1 VLEIAFNPDRAG
13 DVALV
18 CQLTEHLAELI
29 GGGRLAAGSKLPA
42 TREAAAALGVGRN
55 TVSAAY
61 AALATRGLV
70 TAHVGQGTFVATP
83 LPSGPEA
90 SARRT
95 AAAPREFAWN
105 GLFART
111 TPRPHLPRM
120 FRGEVLDGPFRF
132 DFRGGRVESDAL
144 PLHELRWAFARP
156 FSSRARLRALA
167 TPQHP
172 LGWPPLRREIARLL
186 TGRGIACTAEDVAVV
201 GGLQHAIDLTARM
214 LLDPGD
220 AVVMEQPGYFGAAMA
235 FSGRGADLLGVGV
248 DTEGL
253 RTDLLARILRVRRVK
268 LVYVTPATQS
278 PTGAGM
284 SPARRSALLAL
295 ADEHQVPILEDD
307 YDSEL
312 RYAGPAVPALKS
324 QDVAGQIV
332 HAGTF
337 SKVLFP
343 SLRLGYVVAARPLL
357 ARLATARLASDFG
370 SGVVEQAALATLL
383 STRGFDRHVRRMR
396 QLYAARLGAMLA
408 ALRRAMPAG
417 THWTEPRGGHIVW
430 VTLPPG
436 IDPDRLEQAAR
447 DRGVAY
453 TRGEVF
459 HLDGRGAG
467 HLALSFAPLDPDAIT
482 EGVTR
487 LGAAV
492 AAQIAPARAPGRLRP
507 AAARADSGGRR
518 AAGRRIDGAR

>member
-1 VLEIAFNPDRAG
+1 
-13 DVALV
+13 
-18 CQLTEHLAELI
+18 
-29 GGGRLAAGSKLPA
+29 
-42 TREAAAALGVGRN
+42 
-55 TVSAAY
+55 
-61 AALATRGLV
+61 
-70 TAHVGQGTFVATP
+70 
-83 LPSGPEA
+83 
-90 SARRT
+90 
-95 AAAPREFAWN
+95 
-105 GLFART
+105 
-111 TPRPHLPRM
+111 M
-120 FRGEVLDGPFRF
+120 FRGEVLGGPFPF

-167 TPQHP
+167 APQHP

-186 TGRGIACTAEDVAVV
+186 TGRGIACAADDVAVV
-201 GGLQHAIDLTARM
+201 GGLQHAIDLTARV
-214 LLDPGD
+214 LVDPGD
-220 AVVMEQPGYFGAAMA
+220 AVVLEQPGYFGAAMA

-248 DTEGL
+248 DAEGI
-253 RTDLLARILRVRRVK
+253 RTDQLARILRVRRVK

-284 SPARRSALLAL
+284 SAARRSALLAL

-312 RYAGPAVPALKS
+312 RYGGPAVPALKS
-324 QDVAGQIV
+324 ADVAGQIV

-396 QLYAARLGAMLA
+396 RLYGARLATMLA
-408 ALRRAMPAG
+408 ALRETMPAG
-417 THWTEPRGGHIVW
+417 TRWTEPRSGHAIW
-430 VTLPPG
+430 VTLPSG
-436 IDPDRLEQAAR
+436 VDPDRLEQAAR

-459 HLDGRGAG
+459 HIDGRGAG
-467 HLALSFAPLDPDAIT
+467 HLALSFAPLDPDAIAA
-482 EGVTR
+482 GIAR
-487 LGAAV
+487 LGAV
-492 AAQIAPARAPGRLRP
+492 IAAQIAPPRAPARLRP
-507 AAARADSGGRR
+507 AAARPGSGGRR
-518 AAGRRIDGAR
+518 ADGRRIDGAR

>member
-1 VLEIAFNPDRAG
+1 VLEITFTPDRRG

-18 CQLTEHLAELI
+18 RQLTEHLADLI
-29 GGGRLAAGSKLPA
+29 AGGRLVAGSKLPA
-42 TREAAAALGVGRN
+42 TREAAGALGVGRN

-83 LPSGPEA
+83 LPSVPA
-90 SARRT
+90 TPARRA

-111 TPRPHLPRM
+111 MPRPHLPRM
-120 FRGEVLDGPFRF
+120 FRDAALAGPIPF

-156 FSSRARLRALA
+156 FSSRARLRGLA

-172 LGWPPLRREIARLL
+172 LGWPPLRREIARVLA
-186 TGRGIACTAEDVAVV
+186 GRGIACTADDVAVV
-201 GGLQHAIDLTARM
+201 GGLQHAIDLTARV
-214 LLDPGD
+214 LVDPGD

-248 DTEGL
+248 DAEGI
-253 RTDLLARILRVRRVK
+253 RTDQLARILRVRRVK

-278 PTGAGM
+278 PTGARM

-312 RYAGPAVPALKS
+312 RYAGPAVAALKS
-324 QDVAGQIV
+324 QDIAGQIV

-357 ARLATARLASDFG
+357 ALFATTRMASDFG

-383 STRGFDRHVRRMR
+383 STHGFDRHVRRMR
-396 QLYAARLGAMLA
+396 RLYAVRLAALLA
-408 ALRRAMPAG
+408 ALRRAMPAD
-417 THWTEPRGGHIVW
+417 TRWTEPRGGHAVW

-459 HLDGRGAG
+459 HFDGRGAG
-467 HLALSFAPLDPDAIT
+467 HLALSFAPLDPGAIA
-482 EGVTR
+482 EGVAR

-492 AAQIAPARAPGRLRP
+492 AAQIAPRRAPARLRP
-507 AAARADSGGRR
+507 AAARPGSVGRR
-518 AAGRRIDGAR
+518 AGRRRIDGAR

>member
-1 VLEIAFNPDRAG
+1 VLEIAFTPDRG
-13 DVALV
+13 GEVALV
-18 CQLTEHLAELI
+18 RQLTEHLAELI

-42 TREAAAALGVGRN
+42 TFEAASALGVGRN
-55 TVSAAY
+55 TVGAAY

-83 LPSGPEA
+83 LPSSPA
-90 SARRT
+90 ARR
-95 AAAPREFAWN
+95 AAAVPREFAWN

-120 FRGEVLDGPFRF
+120 FRGEVPDGPFPF

-167 TPQHP
+167 APQHP

-186 TGRGIACTAEDVAVV
+186 TGRGVVCAADDVAVV
-201 GGLQHAIDLTARM
+201 GGLQHAIDLTARV
-214 LLDPGD
+214 LVDPGD
-220 AVVMEQPGYFGAAMA
+220 AVVLEQPGYFGAAMA

-248 DTEGL
+248 DAEGI
-253 RTDLLARILRVRRVK
+253 RTDQLARILRVRRVK

-284 SPARRSALLAL
+284 SAARRSALLAL

-312 RYAGPAVPALKS
+312 RYGGPAVPALKS
-324 QDVAGQIV
+324 ADVAGQIV

-396 QLYAARLGAMLA
+396 RLYGARLAAMLA
-408 ALRRAMPAG
+408 ALRETMPAG
-417 THWTEPRGGHIVW
+417 TRWTEPRSGHVIW
-430 VTLPPG
+430 VTLPSG
-436 IDPDRLEQAAR
+436 VDPDRLEQAAR

-459 HLDGRGAG
+459 HIDGRGAG
-467 HLALSFAPLDPDAIT
+467 HLALSFAPLDPGAIAA
-482 EGVTR
+482 GIAR
-487 LGAAV
+487 LGAVV
-492 AAQIAPARAPGRLRP
+492 AAQIAPPRAPARLRP
-507 AAARADSGGRR
+507 AAARPGSGRRR